1 MRRKNWKKTK
11 GRRKNNNFIFYHI
24 FLPTTKVE
32 VLVKR
37 KGERTKQFLVEQ
49 KMLQKNGKKSS
60 LSLCRM
66 LVIRVV
72 VGGTH
77 PSSQKSN
84 HYINSKT
91 KARRDEMK
99 KSTPRKTR

>member
-1 MRRKNWKKTK
+1 
-11 GRRKNNNFIFYHI
+11 
-24 FLPTTKVE
+24 
-32 VLVKR
+32 
-37 KGERTKQFLVEQ
+37 
-49 KMLQKNGKKSS
+49 MLQKNGMVPKKSS

-66 LVIRVV
+66 LVIRVVPV

>member
-1 MRRKNWKKTK
+1 
-11 GRRKNNNFIFYHI
+11 
-24 FLPTTKVE
+24 
-32 VLVKR
+32 
-37 KGERTKQFLVEQ
+37 
-49 KMLQKNGKKSS
+49 MLQKNGKKSS

-99 KSTPRKTR
+99 KSTPRQKFTPPKN

>member
-1 MRRKNWKKTK
+1 
-11 GRRKNNNFIFYHI
+11 
-24 FLPTTKVE
+24 
-32 VLVKR
+32 
-37 KGERTKQFLVEQ
+37 
-49 KMLQKNGKKSS
+49 MLQKNVKKSS

-66 LVIRVV
+66 LVIRV